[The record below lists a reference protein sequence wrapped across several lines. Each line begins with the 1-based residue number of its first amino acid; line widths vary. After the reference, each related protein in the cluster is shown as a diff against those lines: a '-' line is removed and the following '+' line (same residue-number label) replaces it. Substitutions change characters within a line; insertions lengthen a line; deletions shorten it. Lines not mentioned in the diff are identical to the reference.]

1 MRDGLPVDPRS
12 SPGSGIRGGRRLRL
26 RTLIWALTAACF
38 ALWALN
44 VTIDPA
50 HSQTPPPTISFR
62 GSATYPL
69 AGNGMVFVGLIGSDA
84 PTGTPDV
91 GGGCDSIHII
101 AINAQT
107 RSGTILN
114 MPRDSFIGGRKI
126 TDICRSGGFDVGI
139 ATIKQVTGIPI
150 QFYAHTNFSNFMP
163 LIDALGGL
171 DIHVYHPMFN
181 QSDTGTH
188 FNPGNY
194 HMLGG
199 DTLAFSRDRYNV
211 PGGDFGR
218 STDQAQIIISS
229 LRKYHQQSTDLS
241 YLFDVIRTGRQ
252 RAAFNVPLSDMIRLG
267 LLARQVDPANVKSCT
282 LNGVGQSIGGASVVV
297 LNGDD
302 SAIYSQVAKDGSLPP
317 HPDCFM
323 GVNFEIPSG

>member
-1 MRDGLPVDPRS
+1 MRIGMRPAARS
-12 SPGSGIRGGRRLRL
+12 AAGGWRLNL
-26 RTLIWALTAACF
+26 RTLMGALTVACL
-38 ALWALN
+38 ALWALDAA
-44 VTIDPA
+44 VEPA

-69 AGNGMVFVGLIGSDA
+69 AGNGMVYIAVIGSDA

-101 AINAQT
+101 AINAQS

-126 TDICRSGGFDVGI
+126 TDVCRTGGFDAGI

-194 HMLGG
+194 HMFGG
-199 DTLAFSRDRYNV
+199 DALAFSRDRYNV
-211 PGGDFGR
+211 PGGDLGR

-229 LRKYHQQSTDLS
+229 LRKYHQQSADLS

-252 RAAFNVPLSDMIRLG
+252 RAAFNVPLTDMIRLG
-267 LLARQVDPANVKSCT
+267 LLARQVDPANVRSCT

-297 LNGDD
+297 LNGDL

>member
-1 MRDGLPVDPRS
+1 MRRGLRFDPRTVV
-12 SPGSGIRGGRRLRL
+12 GALL
-26 RTLIWALTAACF
+26 AATLAFWGLNAAME
-38 ALWALN
+38 
-44 VTIDPA
+44 PA
-50 HSQTPPPTISFR
+50 RSQTPSPTISVHAT
-62 GSATYPL
+62 GSSPRSD
-69 AGNGMVFVGLIGSDA
+69 NGMVYVALIGSDA

-101 AINAQT
+101 SINKA
-107 RSGTILN
+107 SHAGTILN

-126 TDICRSGGFDVGI
+126 TDICRSGGFDAGI
-139 ATIKQVTGIPI
+139 ATIKQFTGIPI

-188 FNPGNY
+188 FNPGDY

-229 LRKYHQQSTDLS
+229 LRKFHKLS
-241 YLFDVIRTGRQ
+241 VDPSYIFDVIKTGRQ
-252 RAAFNVPLSDMIRLG
+252 RAAFNVPLIDMIHLA
-267 LLARQVDPANVKSCT
+267 LAARQVDPANVKSCT
-282 LNGVGQSIGGASVVV
+282 LNGVGQTIGGASVVV
-297 LNGDD
+297 LNGND
-302 SAIYSQVAKDGSLPP
+302 SAIYSQVAKDGSLPRN
-317 HPDCFM
+317 PDCFM
-323 GVNFEIPSG
+323 GANFEIPPG